1 MSIKMTKFQRNLNPA
16 HLSEDSVD
24 QNHWFRELLKL
35 WRPAGVHSD
44 IGDNGKSASLRLAIR
59 NGYMN
64 FYGAGQSVA
73 KVKSTRDCFREEVH
87 HEYLGIASTRSGYE
101 LPEQPSSELAEQ
113 LLADRIA
120 MVSKWHDPEK
130 TFVDQ
135 LMGDNADIFDL
146 ELSLSFMK
154 PGAKKAVALRLDAAS
169 LERDGEGWRIVLWEA
184 KMANNK
190 EAKAKGDADPKTK
203 QQHQNYLAYFAKP
216 GAVDDFIAATR
227 VACENLMILQALA
240 KYAGNAHANLIGD
253 GIKEIAEKKGQAD
266 IALTLDT
273 NVRYIIDVRGDKSG
287 AFTANGHVEKLRA
300 MGVHV
305 QSIDNDSTSLALD
318 KL

>member
-1 MSIKMTKFQRNLNPA
+1 MAIFQRNLNSA

-35 WRPAGVHSD
+35 WRPSGVQSD
-44 IGDNGKSASLRLAIR
+44 IGENGKSASLRLAIR
-59 NGYMN
+59 DGYMN

-73 KVKSTRDCFREEVH
+73 RVESTRDCFREEVH
-87 HEYLGIASTRSGYE
+87 YKYLGIALTSSGYAF
-101 LPEQPSSELAEQ
+101 PPKPSSELAEQ
-113 LLADRIA
+113 LLANRIA
-120 MVSKWHDPEK
+120 MVSKWHAAEK

-154 PGAKKAVALRLDAAS
+154 PGATRAVALRLDAAS
-169 LERDGEGWRIVLWEA
+169 LERNGEGWRIVLWEA
-184 KMANNK
+184 KMANND
-190 EAKAKGDADPKTK
+190 EAKAKGDADPKTR

-227 VACENLMILQALA
+227 VACINLVKLRYLA
-240 KYAGNAHANLIGD
+240 EHAGNKQTLGE
-253 GIKEIAEKKGQAD
+253 GIMAVGQD
-266 IALTLDT
+266 TVGKVHLTLDT

-287 AFTANGHVEKLRA
+287 AFTTNGHVDKLRA
-300 MGVHV
+300 MGAHV
-305 QSIDNDSTSLALD
+305 QTIDNDSTSLALD

>member
-1 MSIKMTKFQRNLNPA
+1 MSSKMAIFQRNLNPT
-16 HLSEDSVD
+16 HLSTKSVD

-35 WRPAGVHSD
+35 WRPSGVQSD
-44 IGDNGKSASLRLAIR
+44 IGENGKAASLRLAIR
-59 NGYMN
+59 DGFMN

-73 KVKSTRDCFREEVH
+73 KVRSTQRTFDEWVH
-87 HEYLGIASTRSGYE
+87 HKYLGEERVGSGYYKCVKA
-101 LPEQPSSELAEQ
+101 PPAPMAEQ
-113 LLADRIA
+113 MLADRIA
-120 MVSKWHDPEK
+120 VASKWHAAEK

-135 LMGDNADIFDL
+135 LMGDNEDIFDL

-184 KMANNK
+184 KMANNA
-190 EAKAKGDADPKTK
+190 EAKAKGDADPKTR
-203 QQHQNYLAYFAKP
+203 QQHENYLAYFAKP

-227 VACENLMILQALA
+227 VACSHLIKLRCLA
-240 KYAGNAHANLIGD
+240 EHAGNKQTLGE
-253 GIKEIAEKKGQAD
+253 GIMAVGKCPDESVH
-266 IALTLDT
+266 LTLDT

-287 AFTANGHVEKLRA
+287 AFTTNGHVDKLRA
-300 MGVHV
+300 MGAHV
-305 QSIDNDSTSLALD
+305 QTIDNDSTSLALD